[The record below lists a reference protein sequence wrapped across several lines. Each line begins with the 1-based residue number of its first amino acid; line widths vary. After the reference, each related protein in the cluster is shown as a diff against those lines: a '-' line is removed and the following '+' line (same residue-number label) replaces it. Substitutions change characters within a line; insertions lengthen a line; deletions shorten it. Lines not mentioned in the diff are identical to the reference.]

1 MTLFLNRSRVSLLC
15 HAFAA
20 STLFIAAS
28 NTALASSGG
37 GSDGGSCGV
46 MTESGWVLK
55 DFVRARVDV
64 GRMSPATG
72 DTLYPTAIAATMGF
86 EILNGKYGT
95 QDFHQ
100 TAAYQLASS
109 RLQKWTD
116 DSPGFAAAVT
126 QAMHAVSFAVT
137 NHNFRPIAYGC
148 REEND
153 YPVAIYNGSYMIA
166 LISAP
171 TWNALPLDAQAGAIL
186 KESLRFMQFEL
197 NHDMFGGEG
206 LTENTEM
213 LLSELVAEMTFGQ
226 PTPGKGTLTAIFRKY
241 GKVAYEGDLASIQ
254 IDRDY
259 AELCAT
265 GWRHWGFQCIPTV
278 LGADPTVASLKTMAE
293 NIKDLM
299 RQIDD
304 RRRMT
309 AEKKRRNEIDKFFE
323 ASWRLHD
330 RAGAL
335 YLKRLFDS
343 PEVLA
348 AVRTL
353 QEATATLGQ
362 CAATSHGDNCSV
374 TGSIN
379 IDILSEAIA
388 NGEAKRDRRLRAAI
402 REIQKKFQA
411 THLAIFRD

>member
-1 MTLFLNRSRVSLLC
+1 
-15 HAFAA
+15 
-20 STLFIAAS
+20 
-28 NTALASSGG
+28 
-37 GSDGGSCGV
+37 

-304 RRRMT
+304 RRLIP

-388 NGEAKRDRRLRAAI
+388 NGEAKRDRKLRAAI